1 MTSSNLPAQAPGF
14 RLTVLLL
21 AAGEGSRLGSY
32 PKALLCKEGLSLM
45 KHLSKAIEEFNPVEC
60 VVVTGFHAE
69 AIEAELAR
77 IKTTVTYP
85 MKAVRNITPE
95 KGQASSVR
103 LGLESCTGEFDALL
117 VVLSDQPQVGI
128 KEVRELL
135 EEYAQRVK
143 GEEVILPMV
152 DGQRGNPVLFSK
164 QAVLDTLTTPGMV
177 CRTYMDAYPQNV
189 RMMQTPNQ
197 AFIQDVDTPEDIQIH
212 KLSVR

>member
-1 MTSSNLPAQAPGF
+1 MTSSNPPAQAPGF
-14 RLTVLLL
+14 RLIVLLL

-32 PKALLCKEGLSLM
+32 PKALLCKDGLSLM
-45 KHLSKAIEEFNPVEC
+45 KHLSKVIEEFHPVEC
-60 VVVTGFHAE
+60 VVVTGFHGE
-69 AIEAELAR
+69 AIEAELAK
-77 IKTTVTYP
+77 INTTVTYS

-103 LGLESCTGEFDALL
+103 LGLESCIGEFDALL
-117 VVLSDQPQVGI
+117 VVLSDQPQVGT

-197 AFIQDVDTPEDIQIH
+197 AFIKDVDTPEDIQTH

>member
-1 MTSSNLPAQAPGF
+1 
-14 RLTVLLL
+14 
-21 AAGEGSRLGSY
+21 
-32 PKALLCKEGLSLM
+32 
-45 KHLSKAIEEFNPVEC
+45 
-60 VVVTGFHAE
+60 
-69 AIEAELAR
+69 
-77 IKTTVTYP
+77 
-85 MKAVRNITPE
+85 
-95 KGQASSVR
+95 
-103 LGLESCTGEFDALL
+103 LL
-117 VVLSDQPQVGI
+117 VVLSDQPQVGT